1 MFCPNCKKALFDE
14 NHCNICGWTKEP
26 ERKINPQPP
35 QEIPQPEEKQLPQS
49 YYTDSWL
56 LFTVVLLIGMLRL
69 ALAISTGG
77 VFLYKA
83 VINCLAAF
91 IFLPQIKV
99 DSESMVTIFIVKIL
113 AAAAVIIFI

>member
-35 QEIPQPEEKQLPQS
+35 QSVPQPEEKKLPQS

-56 LFTVVLLIGMLRL
+56 LFTVVLLIGMIRLIL
-69 ALAISTGG
+69 ALSSDS
-77 VFLYKA
+77 VYLYKA
-83 VINCLAAF
+83 GINCLAAL

-99 DSESMVTIFIVKIL
+99 ESNSIVTIFVVKIL
-113 AAAAVIIFI
+113 AAAAVMIFI